1 MANTDS
7 ARGFWPVKHLTGGLI
22 RANKHTIA
30 TGFATNI
37 FKGDVVK
44 LVAAG
49 GIEDADAGDRVL
61 GIFNGVEYTDA
72 SGNVVFKKY
81 WPASTTATNI
91 KAYVYDDPNI
101 VFAVQQA
108 TGGSVATTDVGLLGD
123 HVAGTGSTTTGQSA
137 HELSGTITTGAA
149 GFRVLGLWDAPGN
162 AYGEHANLLVQVFE
176 HELAEHGQGTPGV

>member
-81 WPASTTATNI
+81 W
-91 KAYVYDDPNI
+91 Y
-101 VFAVQQA
+101 
-108 TGGSVATTDVGLLGD
+108 
-123 HVAGTGSTTTGQSA
+123 
-137 HELSGTITTGAA
+137 
-149 GFRVLGLWDAPGN
+149 
-162 AYGEHANLLVQVFE
+162 
-176 HELAEHGQGTPGV
+176 